1 MTRRPII
8 AAFGLLGLVALGA
21 PRLMGGPPSLI
32 WNTTASAPEGL
43 YRLRPS
49 QALHAGDLVAVRPP
63 EPLAAWL
70 AQRNALPP
78 GVLLIKR
85 VAALAPSMVC
95 RREAQVTI
103 DGALAARASLA
114 DRQGRPLPS
123 WRGCRR
129 LGQGDVFLLNTAAG
143 SLDGRYF
150 GPLKRDA
157 VVGRVTPLWLSK
169 VSADGA

>member
-8 AAFGLLGLVALGA
+8 AAVGLLGLAALGA
-21 PRLMGGPPSLI
+21 PRLIDGPPSLI
-32 WNTTASAPEGL
+32 WNATASAPEGL
-43 YRLRPS
+43 YRLRPPH
-49 QALHAGDLVAVRPP
+49 ALQAGDLVAVRPP

-70 AQRNALPP
+70 AQRKALPR

-85 VAALAPSMVC
+85 VAALAPSTVC

-103 DGALAARASLA
+103 DGALAARATLA
-114 DRQGRPLPS
+114 DRQGRRLPN

-129 LGQGDVFLLNTAAG
+129 LGQGDIFLLNAAAG

-150 GPLKRDA
+150 GPLKREA
-157 VVGRVTPLWLSK
+157 VVGRVTPLWLVK